1 MKHIS
6 TVLFVVFLSTA
17 SAQTGGSDV
26 ASSGVVAST
35 NSGLWTNPSNWDCD
49 CVPEASHEVTILD
62 GHAIEVGAADT
73 VRVESMSISTGG
85 ALILSNDVQLELTAS
100 LASNGDVHGTGRVA
114 FVGEGPQTC
123 GPAVL
128 KVLDCGVG
136 QLTFVDWVTV
146 TSVLDL
152 STANVSTEGFLV
164 LEGDAGITS
173 AGGTLSGDVERRFD
187 WTKTSP
193 YTHQMGVGMKGAVAS
208 SILDQPGAAYAKQ
221 WLEAGTTY
229 LSLVGTDTLLNGE
242 GYTCSLPVGTYSY
255 QFEGEAVLNADLA
268 ISAEA
273 ASASWRGWNL
283 LSNPLTGFVDLAA
296 TSTAGPGSLGALYQ
310 WVDTLQ
316 TWVAQVGGVGQYGRA
331 GILAPGEAFWTIAD
345 TAFSWSFD
353 EMGLVEQAAWKS
365 QSERLPESLL
375 ALEINDGLMTE
386 QCAILIG
393 GGNVDFNRSEDAP
406 FSAAFRG
413 RNNLDFYSQTSDSVN
428 VMVNKTSNESQTIPL
443 WLKAGSGSLLTL
455 QVPDLASNLCLVLED
470 VETGW
475 TGGIEPGF
483 SYEFSTTTSSDHHR
497 FNLLVAGA
505 ITAEVSDA
513 ACESAQDGAIAI
525 EGPDLTTSFS
535 LVDAFGN
542 PAGTFAGEGSAG
554 TYSGL
559 SAGTYTITALTEG
572 CADIAQSVEVGG
584 SGAGDSPFDIVA
596 MLDHIGCYEDEGG
609 VSLAIEGGVSPYTV
623 SWSHGV
629 EGNNIDVVQAGIFSA
644 IVTDAA
650 GCQDSTFVEV
660 LAAPHV
666 QANVELDEPVV
677 TLIDGLAE
685 VGFVN
690 TSTGATSYQWSF
702 GDGYT
707 SSEEQPVHAYTAGG
721 SYTVGLNAWND
732 YCSDTHQIVVTVE
745 VLSTIG
751 SISSGVEP
759 RIERRLD
766 GWSVV
771 HPGESF
777 SLEVFDLTGRQVHQ
791 VGGLAGVPVQ
801 LNSASIPAVALI
813 RWVGENS
820 GRQKTWRLAR

>member
-1 MKHIS
+1 MKHLS
-6 TVLFVVFLSTA
+6 TVLFVVLLSTV
-17 SAQTGGSDV
+17 SAQTGGGDV

-35 NSGLWTNPSNWDCD
+35 NSGLWTDPSNWDCD
-49 CVPEASHEVTILD
+49 CVPEAAHEVTILG

-73 VRVESMSISTGG
+73 VRVKSMSISAGG
-85 ALILSNDVQLELTAS
+85 ALTLSDDVRLELTAS
-100 LASNGDVHGTGRVA
+100 LASNGDMHGAGRVA

-128 KVLDCGVG
+128 KVLDCGMG

-152 STANVSTEGFLV
+152 SMANVSTEGFLV

-173 AGGTLSGDVERRFD
+173 AGGVLSGDLERRFD

-193 YTHQMGVGMKGAVAS
+193 YTHQMGAGLQGAVAS

-229 LSLVGTDTLLNGE
+229 LNLVGTDTLLNGE
-242 GYTCSLPVGTYSY
+242 GYTCSLPAGTYSY
-255 QFEGEAVLNADLA
+255 LFEGEAVLNADLA
-268 ISAEA
+268 LSAEA
-273 ASASWRGWNL
+273 ASTSWRGWNL

-316 TWVAQVGGVGQYGRA
+316 TWVAQVDGVGQFGRA
-331 GILAPGEAFWTIAD
+331 GILAPGEALWTIAD

-353 EMGLVEQAAWKS
+353 ETSLVQQSAWTS
-365 QSERLPESLL
+365 QSERLPEGLL
-375 ALEINDGLMTE
+375 ALEINDGLMAE
-386 QCAILIG
+386 QCAIQFG
-393 GGNVDFNRSEDAP
+393 GGSDAFNRSEDAP

-413 RNNLDFYSQTSDSVN
+413 RNNLDFYSQTSDSVD
-428 VMVNKTSNESQTIPL
+428 VMVNKTSDEGQTIPL
-443 WLKAGSGSLLTL
+443 WVKAATGSLLTL
-455 QVPDLASNLCLVLED
+455 EAPDIVSNLCLMIED

-483 SYEFSTTTSSDHHR
+483 SYAFSTTTSADHHR
-497 FNLLVAGA
+497 FNIVVASA
-505 ITAEVSDA
+505 MTAEVSDA
-513 ACESAQDGAIAI
+513 ACESAQDGAVAVA
-525 EGPDLTTSFS
+525 GPDWTSGFS
-535 LVDAFGN
+535 LVDALGN
-542 PAGTFAGEGSAG
+542 PAGTFAGEGNAG
-554 TYSGL
+554 TYTGL
-559 SAGTYTITALTEG
+559 SAGTYTVTALTEG
-572 CADIAQSVEVGG
+572 CANMAQSVEVGAN
-584 SGAGDSPFDIVA
+584 GAGDSPFDIVA

-609 VSLAIEGGVSPYTV
+609 VSLDIEGGVAPYTV
-623 SWSHGV
+623 SWSHGG
-629 EGNNIDVVQAGIFSA
+629 EGNTIEVIQAGTFSA
-644 IVTDAA
+644 TVTDAA
-650 GCQDSTFVEV
+650 GCQDTTSVEV
-660 LAAPHV
+660 LSAPHV
-666 QANVELDEPVV
+666 EANVELEEPLV
-677 TLIDGLAE
+677 TLIDGVAE

-745 VLSTIG
+745 VLSSVG
-751 SISSGVEP
+751 SFSSGAEP
-759 RIERRLD
+759 QIERRFD

-771 HPGESF
+771 HPEEPF

-791 VGGLAGVPVQ
+791 VRGLAGVPVQ

>member
-1 MKHIS
+1 MKHVS
-6 TVLFVVFLSTA
+6 TVLFVVLLSTV
-17 SAQTGGSDV
+17 SAQTGGGNV

-35 NSGLWTNPSNWDCD
+35 NSGLWTDPSNWDCD
-49 CVPEASHEVTILD
+49 CVPEASYEVTILG
-62 GHAIEVGAADT
+62 GHAIEVVAADT
-73 VRVESMSISTGG
+73 VRVKSMSISAGG
-85 ALILSNDVQLELTAS
+85 ALTLSDDVRFELTAS
-100 LASNGDVHGTGRVA
+100 LASNGDLHGSGRVA

-128 KVLDCGVG
+128 KFLDCGMG
-136 QLTFVDWVTV
+136 QLTFVDWVKV

-173 AGGTLSGDVERRFD
+173 AGGTLSGNVERRFD
-187 WTKTSP
+187 WNKTSP
-193 YTHQMGVGMKGAVAS
+193 YTYQMGTGMQGVTAS
-208 SILDQPGAAYAKQ
+208 SILDQPDAAYVKQ

-255 QFEGEAVLNADLA
+255 LFEGEAVLNADLA
-268 ISAEA
+268 LSAEA

-283 LSNPLTGFVDLAA
+283 MSNPLTGFVDLAA

-316 TWVAQVGGVGQYGRA
+316 TWVAQVDGVGQYGRA

-353 EMGLVEQAAWKS
+353 EASLVEESAWKT
-365 QSERLPESLL
+365 QSGRLPDGLL

-386 QCAILIG
+386 QCAIHFG
-393 GGNVDFNRSEDAP
+393 GGNAAFDRSEDAP

-413 RNNLDFYSQTSDSVN
+413 RNNLDFYSQTSDSVD
-428 VMVNKTSNESQTIPL
+428 VMVNSTSNVSQTIPL
-443 WLKAGSGSLLTL
+443 WVKAGSGSMLTL
-455 QVPDLASNLCLVLED
+455 EAPDIASNLCLVIED

-497 FNLLVAGA
+497 FNVVVGSA
-505 ITAEVSDA
+505 ISAEVSDA
-513 ACESAQDGAIAI
+513 ACESAQDGSVAIS
-525 EGPDLTTSFS
+525 GPDLTTGFS
-535 LVDAFGN
+535 LVDALGN
-542 PAGTFAGEGSAG
+542 PAGTFAGEGNAG
-554 TYSGL
+554 MYTGL
-559 SAGTYTITALTEG
+559 SAGMYTVTALTEG
-572 CADIAQSVEVGG
+572 CANIAQSVEVGANG
-584 SGAGDSPFDIVA
+584 LGDSPFDIVA
-596 MLDHIGCYEDEGG
+596 MLDHIGCYEDAGG
-609 VSLAIEGGVSPYTV
+609 VYLDIEGGVAPYTV

-629 EGNNIDVVQAGIFSA
+629 EGNTIDVLQAGMFSA
-644 IVTDAA
+644 TVTDAA
-650 GCQDSTFVEV
+650 GCQDTTSVEV

-666 QANVELDEPVV
+666 HANVELEESVV
-677 TLIDGLAE
+677 TLIDGVAE

-745 VLSTIG
+745 VISSVG
-751 SISSGVEP
+751 SFSSGVDP
-759 RIERRLD
+759 QIERRLD
-766 GWSVV
+766 GWSVS
-771 HPGESF
+771 HLEEAF

-791 VGGLAGVPVQ
+791 VRGLAGVPVQ

-813 RWVGENS
+813 HWVGENS

>member
-1 MKHIS
+1 
-6 TVLFVVFLSTA
+6 
-17 SAQTGGSDV
+17 
-26 ASSGVVAST
+26 
-35 NSGLWTNPSNWDCD
+35 
-49 CVPEASHEVTILD
+49 
-62 GHAIEVGAADT
+62 
-73 VRVESMSISTGG
+73 MSISAGG
-85 ALILSNDVQLELTAS
+85 VLTLSDDARLELTAS
-100 LASNGDVHGTGRVA
+100 LASNGDVHGMGRVA

-128 KVLDCGVG
+128 KVLDCGMG

-146 TSVLDL
+146 TSVFDL
-152 STANVSTEGFLV
+152 SAANVWTEGFLV

-173 AGGTLSGDVERRFD
+173 AGGVLSGDVERRFD

-193 YTHQMGVGMKGAVAS
+193 YTHQMGAGMKGAVAS

-255 QFEGEAVLNADLA
+255 LFEGEAVLNADLA
-268 ISAEA
+268 LSAEA

-316 TWVAQVGGVGQYGRA
+316 TWVAQVDGVGQFGRA
-331 GILAPGEAFWTIAD
+331 GILAPGEALWTIAD

-353 EMGLVEQAAWKS
+353 ESSLVEKSAWKS
-365 QSERLPESLL
+365 QSERLPEGLL
-375 ALEINDGLMTE
+375 ALEINDGLMAE
-386 QCAILIG
+386 QCAIQFG
-393 GGNVDFNRSEDAP
+393 GGSPAFNRSEDAP

-413 RNNLDFYSQTSDSVN
+413 RNNLDFYSQTSDSVD
-428 VMVNKTSNESQTIPL
+428 VMVNKTSDEGQTIPL
-443 WLKAGSGSLLTL
+443 WVKAGSGSMLTL
-455 QVPDLASNLCLVLED
+455 EAPDIASNLCLVIED

-497 FNLLVAGA
+497 FNIVVANA
-505 ITAEVSDA
+505 MTAVVSDA
-513 ACESAQDGAIAI
+513 ACESAQDGAVAVT
-525 EGPDLTTSFS
+525 GPDLTAGFS
-535 LVDAFGN
+535 LVDALGN
-542 PAGTFAGEGSAG
+542 PAGTFAGEDNAG

-559 SAGTYTITALTEG
+559 SAGTYTVTALTEG
-572 CADIAQSVEVGG
+572 CANIAQSVEVGAN
-584 SGAGDSPFDIVA
+584 GAGDSPFDIVA

-609 VSLAIEGGVSPYTV
+609 VSLDIEGGVAPYTV
-623 SWSHGV
+623 SWSHGG
-629 EGNNIDVVQAGIFSA
+629 EGSTIDVVQAGVFSA
-644 IVTDAA
+644 TVTDAA
-650 GCQDSTFVEV
+650 GCQDTTSVEV

-666 QANVELDEPVV
+666 EANVELEEPLV
-677 TLIDGLAE
+677 TLIDGVAQ

-690 TSTGATSYQWSF
+690 TSVGATSYQWSF
-702 GDGYT
+702 GDGHT

-745 VLSTIG
+745 V
-751 SISSGVEP
+751 ISSVGSFSSGAEP
-759 RIERRLD
+759 QIERRFD

-771 HPGESF
+771 HPEEPF
-777 SLEVFDLTGRQVHQ
+777 SLEVFDLTGRQVQQ
-791 VGGLAGVPVQ
+791 VRGLAGVPVQ